1 MQTAVPTTAL
11 WVSLAGMCLIVA
23 VRYLAISGLFAWSAK
38 KIRPDIYAP
47 ADPKKAARMARQ
59 VKREIA
65 WSLSAAVLYGL
76 PAGLAAHLWATRGLT
91 EIYVDPNAYPLWWIP
106 VSVLLYLAIHDT
118 WFYWTHRAMHH
129 WPWLF
134 KKAHAVHHESRPPTA
149 WAAMAF
155 HPWESLT
162 AAWLIPALT
171 FVIPIHIAALGVVLT
186 IMTFFGVTNH
196 MGWEIFPRRWIEGW
210 FGRHFISAS
219 HHHVHHERYM
229 SNYGLYFRFW
239 DKLCG
244 TDKGL
249 SPELLAAKDAAF
261 KAPQPQ

>member
-1 MQTAVPTTAL
+1 
-11 WVSLAGMCLIVA
+11 MCLIVA
-23 VRYLAISGLFAWSAK
+23 VRYLAVSGLFAWSSRVV
-38 KIRPDIYAP
+38 RPDVYAP
-47 ADPKKAARMARQ
+47 KDPKKAVRLAKQIR
-59 VKREIA
+59 REIG
-65 WSLSAAVLYGL
+65 WSLLAAIIYGL
-76 PAGLAAHLWATRGLT
+76 PAGLAAHLWATRGWT
-91 EIYVDPNAYPLWWIP
+91 RIYADVSDYPLWWLP
-106 VSVLLYLAIHDT
+106 VSLFLYLAIHDS

-134 KKAHAVHHESRPPTA
+134 RKAHAVHHESRPPTA

-155 HPWESLT
+155 HPWEAVS

-171 FVIPIHIAALGVVLT
+171 FLIPIHIVPLALVLT

-196 MGWEIFPRRWIEGW
+196 MGWEIFPKRWVDGW
-210 FGRHFISAS
+210 FGRHVISAS
-219 HHHVHHERYM
+219 HHHVHHERYL

-249 SPELLAAKDAAF
+249 SDELIRAKA
-261 KAPQPQ
+261 KREPQLQ